1 MACEGK
7 EGAWGGYECVLR
19 NLHLHMHFNPPTN
32 TFSLAL
38 ASNHTQTCTT
48 TSPNFMTDQ
57 IRLVGVT
64 FLKKGPLSR
73 FQSEMTLGVSGS
85 KRWTVDHV
93 HTRRENLPTIF
104 FWSTMES
111 SQPVNPESVTQ
122 GGRDGRGPTRG
133 DSTFPAWLVDLGAW
147 LN

>member
-1 MACEGK
+1 MACGGK

-38 ASNHTQTCTT
+38 ASNHTQSCTT

-104 FWSTMES
+104 FWSV
-111 SQPVNPESVTQ
+111 PWRAANHESVTQ
-122 GGRDGRGPTRG
+122 GGRDGRG
-133 DSTFPAWLVDLGAW
+133 DSSGFMHFPSLVG
-147 LN
+147 